1 MTGSGSPGV
10 SRPRIVG
17 TALAKA
23 YGRGAGRVQA
33 LVDVTVDIPSAALTT
48 IAGPSGSG
56 KTTLLHCLSTI
67 ATPDSGT
74 VVIDDTEI
82 GGLDDDA
89 RTTLRR
95 SRMAFVFQRGN
106 LSPTLTV
113 AENASVGL
121 VLRGASR
128 DETRT
133 AVAAALERVGIA
145 DRASAYPD
153 ELSGG
158 QLQRAALARA
168 VACAPDVLWADEP
181 TGALDRSA
189 AAELLTLL
197 ADVATTGCAVV
208 VVSHDPAVAERADVL
223 VRMEDGRRIA

>member
-1 MTGSGSPGV
+1 M

-17 TALAKA
+17 TALTKA
-23 YGRGAGRVQA
+23 YGHGAGRVQA
-33 LVDVTVDIPSAALTT
+33 LVDVTVAVAPAALTT
-48 IAGPSGSG
+48 VAGPSGSG

-67 ATPDSGT
+67 ATPDSGS
-74 VVIDDTEI
+74 VVIDDTDI
-82 GGLDDDA
+82 SQLDEDG
-89 RTTLRR
+89 RTALRR

-128 DETRT
+128 DAVRT
-133 AVAAALERVGIA
+133 GVAAALERVGIA
-145 DRASAYPD
+145 DRAAAYPD

-168 VACAPDVLWADEP
+168 LASEPDVLWADEP

-197 ADVATTGCAVV
+197 AELAATGCSVV
-208 VVSHDPAVAERADVL
+208 VVSHDPVVAERADVL